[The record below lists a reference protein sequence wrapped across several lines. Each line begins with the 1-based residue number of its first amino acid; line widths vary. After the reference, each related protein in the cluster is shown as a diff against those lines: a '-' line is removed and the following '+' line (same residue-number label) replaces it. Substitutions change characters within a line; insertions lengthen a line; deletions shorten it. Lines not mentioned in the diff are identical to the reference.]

1 MEASE
6 YVHAVTCGSV
16 PWGSLFESR
25 NSFQKLKHLFGPAQG
40 SHICLFD
47 LLLDLIPKALT
58 QPQLASLTMRLGVSV
73 GYDAKIAKEVYS
85 SSVIQE
91 SLGP

>member
-6 YVHAVTCGSV
+6 CVHAVTCGGV
-16 PWGSLFESR
+16 PWGSLFDR
-25 NSFQKLKHLFGPAQG
+25 NSFQKLKRLLGPAQG
-40 SHICLFD
+40 SRICLFD

-58 QPQLASLTMRLGVSV
+58 QPQLASLTMRVGVSV